1 MNLHTLSGRPPKN
14 TDKGDIKDAIDQL
27 GEELYQL
34 HTQFMACSDKGLLVV
49 VQGLDAAGKDG
60 LVRRIIAH
68 MNPIGTTTHSFKKPT
83 EEEYSHNF
91 LWRIQRAL
99 PPHGKVGFFIRSHYE
114 DILVPGV
121 EGYLPNDVVDR
132 RYNQINQFEALV
144 QDHGMRIVKVFLHVS
159 KEEQEERLNERINL
173 AHKHWKH
180 NDRDWEVRAK
190 REDYLN
196 CYHSLIE
203 RCNTPE
209 WNVVPA
215 DTNWWKTYAVMSL
228 MVEEL
233 KHMKLEWPAL
243 ESERFSP
250 ASGKA

>member
-1 MNLHTLSGRPPKN
+1 MNLHSLSGRPPQSA
-14 TDKGDIKDAIDQL
+14 DKGDTKDAIDKL

-34 HTQFMACSDKGLLVV
+34 HTQLMANSDRSLLVV

-91 LWRIQRAL
+91 LWRVQKVL

-121 EGYLPNDVVDR
+121 EGFIPKEVVDR
-132 RYNQINQFEALV
+132 RFGQINDFEALC
-144 QDHGMRIVKVFLHVS
+144 QDHNMRIVKVFLQVS
-159 KEEQEERLNERINL
+159 EEEQEERLLERINL
-173 AHKHWKH
+173 PHKHWKH
-180 NDRDWEVRAK
+180 NDWDWEVRAK
-190 REDYLN
+190 RTPYLN
-196 CYHSLIE
+196 MYTRIFE
-203 RCNTPE
+203 QCNQPE

-215 DTNWWKTYAVMSL
+215 DTNWWKTYAVMQL

-233 KHMKLEWPAL
+233 KKMQLTWPAL
-243 ESERFSP
+243 DSEKFTPES
-250 ASGKA
+250 